1 MNDKGNII
9 IYQTKD
15 GQTLIDV
22 RLENETVW
30 INRQQ
35 MAELFDRDVKTIG
48 KHITNALKEELTE
61 IPTVAKFA
69 TVQQEGER
77 SVTRQVEYYNL
88 EMITSIGY
96 RVKSQQGIQF
106 RIWANK
112 VLKEYLIKGYVI
124 NEQAKAQQLADL
136 KNTVRLLSNVIEHKE
151 LTLNEAN
158 GLLHVITD
166 YTYGL
171 DTLDKYDYQRLEV
184 EATTRTTSFR
194 ATYEEAMAAIHI
206 LQKKFGSSG
215 LFGNEK
221 DQSFH
226 SSINTIYQ
234 TFDGKELYPSIEEKA
249 AMLFYLVV
257 KNHSFS
263 DGNKRIAAFLFLWFL
278 EKNRIL
284 YKPDGSRLISNNTLV
299 ALTLMIAESRTEEKD
314 IMVKVVIN
322 LINQNN

>member
-48 KHITNALKEELTE
+48 KHITNALKEELKE

-171 DTLDKYDYQRLEV
+171 DTLDKYDYQRLEE

-194 ATYEEAMAAIHI
+194 ATYE
-206 LQKKFGSSG
+206 
-215 LFGNEK
+215 
-221 DQSFH
+221 
-226 SSINTIYQ
+226 
-234 TFDGKELYPSIEEKA
+234 
-249 AMLFYLVV
+249 
-257 KNHSFS
+257 
-263 DGNKRIAAFLFLWFL
+263 
-278 EKNRIL
+278 
-284 YKPDGSRLISNNTLV
+284 
-299 ALTLMIAESRTEEKD
+299 
-314 IMVKVVIN
+314 
-322 LINQNN
+322 